1 MVRETTLGQ
10 LLIERAL
17 PTSMRGKKRVL
28 DSAGVKE
35 LFQELADNHPEQYRE
50 VGKALSDVGR
60 HAATE
65 SGGMSVGVNHLL
77 QPDITRTIRRRVQAQ
92 LQSIYAEDLPEAE
105 KQAKV
110 IAVSKA
116 AQTELSKAVYQHA
129 LDTKNPI
136 GLQAKTGVRGNAAN
150 VNSLLGADMLYMDN
164 TGKEIPLPVLHNY
177 SEGLTPAEYFAGAF
191 GARQGVYAVKRSTA
205 DSGYYAKQL
214 NQMAHRLLVSAKDS
228 EDYDPETLQGLPVDT
243 DDQYNAGALLAYDV
257 GGYKRNQ
264 LLTPRILKE
273 LKAAGHDQ
281 ILVRSPIVGGPKD
294 GGVYAYDTG
303 VRERNGGLSPIGDY
317 VGLAGAQAI
326 GEIVTQSALSA
337 KHCLVKGT
345 MVRMADFAIKAIED
359 VRVGDWV
366 LGSSMLGVTR
376 AVQVLQT
383 FYNGPR
389 ACFEY
394 AYRDGSKHSCIFLQS
409 TCEHKVLVLRRV
421 SSQLD
426 SVRNSVPQLLPAG
439 KDTGKV
445 SAILA
450 ARREGFVGN
459 DEPYALVCGLLL
471 GDGCYTAAVDSVNFS
486 CFDPLLAKEI
496 DDTLSPLNLKLK
508 KLKGHPGYYKFS
520 MLQDNYYE
528 NRCEQTGRMKSGP
541 RNPIR
546 KWLTSRGMFGKYA
559 HEKTLPPDIAGWS
572 DASVLQLISGYFV
585 TDGSV
590 YVAVSAKHKYPCQQ
604 INLVW
609 TSTSKELLIGLKS
622 LLQFRFGI
630 YCDFSTGKLGNRR
643 RVLHKLLVRGR
654 LNVDRFL
661 AIVPLYGVKRATAA
675 VSLVAA
681 DTKRIASHNLC
692 RKVGVKPLGLLP
704 TYDIEVDHPDHLF
717 VLGNGMVVSNSGGV
731 VGSTA
736 GGLSGF
742 KAFNNL
748 IQVPKV
754 FPGGATHAQL
764 DGRVMGI
771 KPAPQGG
778 NYVTVDSTEHHVPQD
793 VALKVKL
800 HDMVEAGDVLS
811 DGLPNPGELVKHK
824 GVGDGRKHFVQIM
837 ADVAKRSGTRAD
849 RRNIELVARGLINH
863 VRLTDE
869 YEDGV
874 PGETYPYQFLE
885 ATWQPR
891 EGHTASTPDSAKG
904 QYLERPA
911 LHYTV
916 GTKIRPSVIANLNK
930 FGVKQV
936 YTHKD
941 PPPFEPEMIR
951 AMASVSEDKD
961 WMTNMLGSYQKTSLL
976 DAVHRGR
983 TADTAGTSY
992 VPAMAQGQP
1001 FGIQGASKGWDP
1013 KAPQMDAPD
1022 VTAVDKPIKPIGT
1035 ASKSLLDDDGFDD

>member
-129 LDTKNPI
+129 MDTKNPI

-205 DSGYYAKQL
+205 DSGYYGKQL
-214 NQMAHRLLVSAKDS
+214 NQIAHRLLVSAKDS
-228 EDYDPETLQGLPVDT
+228 EDYNPETLQGLPVDT
-243 DDQYNAGALLAYDV
+243 DDQYNAGALLAHDV

-317 VGLAGAQAI
+317 VGLAGAQALS
-326 GEIVTQSALSA
+326 EVVTQSALSA
-337 KHCLVKGT
+337 KH
-345 MVRMADFAIKAIED
+345 
-359 VRVGDWV
+359 
-366 LGSSMLGVTR
+366 
-376 AVQVLQT
+376 Q
-383 FYNGPR
+383 
-389 ACFEY
+389 
-394 AYRDGSKHSCIFLQS
+394 
-409 TCEHKVLVLRRV
+409 
-421 SSQLD
+421 
-426 SVRNSVPQLLPAG
+426 
-439 KDTGKV
+439 
-445 SAILA
+445 
-450 ARREGFVGN
+450 
-459 DEPYALVCGLLL
+459 
-471 GDGCYTAAVDSVNFS
+471 
-486 CFDPLLAKEI
+486 
-496 DDTLSPLNLKLK
+496 
-508 KLKGHPGYYKFS
+508 
-520 MLQDNYYE
+520 
-528 NRCEQTGRMKSGP
+528 
-541 RNPIR
+541 
-546 KWLTSRGMFGKYA
+546 
-559 HEKTLPPDIAGWS
+559 
-572 DASVLQLISGYFV
+572 
-585 TDGSV
+585 
-590 YVAVSAKHKYPCQQ
+590 
-604 INLVW
+604 
-609 TSTSKELLIGLKS
+609 
-622 LLQFRFGI
+622 
-630 YCDFSTGKLGNRR
+630 
-643 RVLHKLLVRGR
+643 
-654 LNVDRFL
+654 
-661 AIVPLYGVKRATAA
+661 
-675 VSLVAA
+675 
-681 DTKRIASHNLC
+681 
-692 RKVGVKPLGLLP
+692 
-704 TYDIEVDHPDHLF
+704 
-717 VLGNGMVVSNSGGV
+717 GGV